1 MSIIDLYFN
10 SSQFFFS
17 FLLYFY
23 FENFYSLSFS
33 LKIPW
38 YNVLFSVAY
47 LFFFFFFCFSTCYL
61 AKPSEGF
68 KAQHIFVTFKK
79 NIRLLITDK
88 DLRLSISA
96 FCEMFSW
103 VSSLDHMS
111 KVSSSTFTLKWSW
124 WIVENTGSCPWRTVF
139 IILKFHLCTNMVM
152 L

>member
-1 MSIIDLYFN
+1 MRLLLIYILTVLN
-10 SSQFFFS
+10 FFS

-38 YNVLFSVAY
+38 YNMCCFLWHIFI
-47 LFFFFFFCFSTCYL
+47 FFCFSICYL

-124 WIVENTGSCPWRTVF
+124 WIAENTGSCPWRIVF
-139 IILKFHLCTNMVM
+139 IILKFRLHTNMVM

>member
-96 FCEMFSW
+96 FCEMFS
-103 VSSLDHMS
+103 
-111 KVSSSTFTLKWSW
+111 
-124 WIVENTGSCPWRTVF
+124 
-139 IILKFHLCTNMVM
+139 
-152 L
+152 